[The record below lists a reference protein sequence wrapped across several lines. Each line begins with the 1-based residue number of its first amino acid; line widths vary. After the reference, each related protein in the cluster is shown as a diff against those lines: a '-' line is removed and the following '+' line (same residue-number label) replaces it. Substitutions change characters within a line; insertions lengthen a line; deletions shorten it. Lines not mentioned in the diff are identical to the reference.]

1 MKDLIDELRR
11 TLGGQRD
18 EEKLEELRERLKQK
32 TNIIKVTPVE
42 RPVEIKVDYSY
53 DKLDEV
59 ESGRIAFS
67 RSVAYVYPKENKSPW
82 SVLSPLVNHP
92 EIYEIFMR
100 GDNVWITHSRLGRLK
115 VVFPDVDVN
124 ADKIVSNLA
133 IVTGVRL
140 NFENPVAY
148 TELDNWR
155 LILKLPLTSGE
166 PELTAT
172 RIMRIPYLYE
182 CTDPL
187 LAVRLIML
195 ALSSKVIVF
204 TGPTGSGKTTL
215 LNSLLYELVT
225 LYPML
230 RISIVE
236 SVPELIIPKGIAISR
251 SYPVS
256 IGDDVTK
263 LLRIAMQYERPDI
276 IVLGELRGDEVFSW
290 IEAGRMGIT
299 ALTTFH
305 STDVLRA
312 ISSMAHLMEQKMPR
326 VDITDVLNYIDVF
339 VVSRKYISG
348 NTIKR
353 RIEEVYLSYDQKL
366 LPMYIRGVHID
377 DRTFLK
383 SVKRLI
389 VEEEPVSAYRKLI
402 ENYQVDLSRTLFN
415 HFDPIP
421 LNQSS
426 TI

>member
-1 MKDLIDELRR
+1 MKDVIERLRR
-11 TLGGQRD
+11 EVEVRRKD
-18 EEKLEELRERLKQK
+18 EQLNELRERLKRK
-32 TNIIKVTPVE
+32 TNIVKATPIEKSIEV
-42 RPVEIKVDYSY
+42 KVDYDYSR
-53 DKLDEV
+53 LDQV
-59 ESGRIAFS
+59 EGGKIAFS
-67 RSVAYVYPKENKSPW
+67 KRVAYVYPKDNLRPW
-82 SVLSPLVNHP
+82 GVLLPLVRHP
-92 EIYEIFMR
+92 EIYEIFVR

-115 VVFPDVDVN
+115 VVFPDVELNTDR
-124 ADKIVSNLA
+124 IVSNLA

-140 NFENPVAY
+140 NLENPVAY

-172 RIMRIPYLYE
+172 RITRIPSLSE
-182 CTDPL
+182 CADPL

-195 ALSSKVIVF
+195 ALSTKVIVF

-236 SVPELIIPKGIAISR
+236 SVPELIIPKGIAVSR
-251 SYPVS
+251 SYPAG
-256 IGDDVTK
+256 IGDDVTR

-312 ISSMAHLMEQKMPR
+312 ISSMAHLMEQRMPHVEPR
-326 VDITDVLNYIDVF
+326 NVLNYVDVF
-339 VVSRKYISG
+339 VLSRRYISG

-353 RIEEVYLSYDQKL
+353 SVEEVYLSYNNQGL
-366 LPMYIRGVHID
+366 LPIYIRGVHID
-377 DRTFLK
+377 DKTFLR
-383 SVKRLI
+383 SIKRLI
-389 VEEEPVSAYRKLI
+389 VEEDPIFTYKDLL
-402 ENYQVDLSRTLFN
+402 ENYHVDLSKVVFN

-421 LNQSS
+421 
-426 TI
+426 ID